1 MVMVK
6 NILYGA
12 TFKRE
17 KKETV
22 EFQEEHF
29 EGAPPVYF
37 ESENDWRSDELACL
51 DKAKNIL
58 TLEEKELIFFRFEE
72 GMSARQVAELFDTS
86 EGNIRVRQKRILD
99 KLRKEILR
107 LMKEDIHI

>member
-1 MVMVK
+1 MDH
-6 NILYGA
+6 
-12 TFKRE
+12 FKRE
-17 KKETV
+17 KRETV

-29 EGAPPVYF
+29 EGAPPAYF